1 MVPRPS
7 DQNLLG
13 AQGAPAVVRRSL
25 ISWSVALLQ
34 ALIVSTAPVAAQ
46 PANSLAGSEWR
57 PLEMRNVSVP
67 ANTQLRV
74 RFASEGK
81 LTGFSGCNHF
91 FGSYKVT
98 EQKLTF
104 SELGMTR
111 MACPDA
117 IMDLERTFLDALSST
132 AAFERHRA
140 TLTLL
145 GYDGTQIA
153 KFAQTDWD

>member
-1 MVPRPS
+1 MSRIESLLFGIALALGQPLMVGT
-7 DQNLLG
+7 L
-13 AQGAPAVVRRSL
+13 PA
-25 ISWSVALLQ
+25 
-34 ALIVSTAPVAAQ
+34 TAQ

-57 PLEMRNVSVP
+57 PLEIRNTSMS
-67 ANTQLRV
+67 ANTELRV

-91 FGSYKVT
+91 FGSYKLDKHT
-98 EQKLTF
+98 LGF
-104 SELGMTR
+104 SVLGMTR

-117 IMDLERTFLDALSST
+117 VSNLERTFLDALGST

-140 TLTLL
+140 TLALFDR
-145 GYDGTQIA
+145 DGVQIA

>member
-1 MVPRPS
+1 MVPQPS
-7 DQNLLG
+7 DQNRLG
-13 AQGAPAVVRRSL
+13 DQGALAVLRCSL
-25 ISWSVALLQ
+25 ISWSVVLVQ

-46 PANSLAGSEWR
+46 PANLLAGSEWR
-57 PLEMRNVSVP
+57 PLEIRNVSMP

-98 EQKLTF
+98 ERKLAF
-104 SELGMTR
+104 SDFGMTR

-117 IMDLERTFLDALSST
+117 ITNLERILLDALSST

-140 TLTLL
+140 TLALFDH
-145 GYDGTQIA
+145 DGAQIA